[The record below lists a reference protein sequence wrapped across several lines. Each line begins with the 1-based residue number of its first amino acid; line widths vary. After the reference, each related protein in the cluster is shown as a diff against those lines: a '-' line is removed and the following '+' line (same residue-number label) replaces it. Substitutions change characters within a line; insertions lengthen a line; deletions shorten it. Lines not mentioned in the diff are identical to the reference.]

1 VCVNKTL
8 SKFWFNYTGRNVKPT
23 SLLE

>member
-1 VCVNKTL
+1 VNKTL